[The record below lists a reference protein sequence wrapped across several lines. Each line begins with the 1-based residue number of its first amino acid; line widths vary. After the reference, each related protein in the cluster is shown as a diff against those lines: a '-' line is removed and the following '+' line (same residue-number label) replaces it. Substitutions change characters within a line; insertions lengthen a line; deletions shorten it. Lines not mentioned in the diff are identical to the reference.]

1 MRVEGKCLP
10 VEDRIAQRGFSLAR
24 RVSMQYLFPDG
35 KHRMTCI
42 PVLASAILS
51 LCQIAVAQQTAA
63 IQQKIDVPL
72 KVDAGTP
79 LRLYITQRV
88 SYRSGANVEAKF
100 AEPVWA
106 FDRIVIPAGTI
117 AEGQVT
123 QLKPVPGIVRASAI
137 VGGNFTP
144 LKRAEVSFTS
154 LVLPDGRRMN
164 IETQESLGLPTIY
177 TLPRPAK
184 PKKVS
189 NKPNKQPQSDSGKMA
204 AARQFVRQ
212 QAQSQLNAQLNGR
225 TGGLFDFVRGPNKR
239 EWVENFLLNK
249 LPYRPQWYRTGTRFD
264 AVLTKTLDFGAAHLA
279 QQDLQSVGTQPAAD
293 SVAQMRIVST
303 ISSASARVGDR
314 MEGVLAAP
322 LFTPDRKLEL
332 PEGTRV
338 TGKIT
343 LAQRARF
350 LHRGG
355 KLRFAIEDL
364 QVPEMASS
372 PDGSHAGPNSAPEPT
387 RAQLAAV
394 EADPG
399 KVKVDQEGTAKAT
412 ESKTRLLRP
421 AIAAFVA
428 AKSLDNDTG
437 KQTASGTGN
446 PSPNTSGL
454 TLGGFSGFGLLGMA
468 AAKGPPAIGSALG
481 FYGLAWSVYTNIISR
496 GSEVTFQQNAAMAI
510 RFGTPPRKQ

>member
-1 MRVEGKCLP
+1 
-10 VEDRIAQRGFSLAR
+10 
-24 RVSMQYLFPDG
+24 
-35 KHRMTCI
+35 
-42 PVLASAILS
+42 
-51 LCQIAVAQQTAA
+51 
-63 IQQKIDVPL
+63 
-72 KVDAGTP
+72 
-79 LRLYITQRV
+79 
-88 SYRSGANVEAKF
+88 
-100 AEPVWA
+100 
-106 FDRIVIPAGTI
+106 
-117 AEGQVT
+117 
-123 QLKPVPGIVRASAI
+123 
-137 VGGNFTP
+137 
-144 LKRAEVSFTS
+144 
-154 LVLPDGRRMN
+154 
-164 IETQESLGLPTIY
+164 
-177 TLPRPAK
+177 
-184 PKKVS
+184 
-189 NKPNKQPQSDSGKMA
+189 
-204 AARQFVRQ
+204 
-212 QAQSQLNAQLNGR
+212 
-225 TGGLFDFVRGPNKR
+225 
-239 EWVENFLLNK
+239 
-249 LPYRPQWYRTGTRFD
+249 
-264 AVLTKTLDFGAAHLA
+264 
-279 QQDLQSVGTQPAAD
+279 
-293 SVAQMRIVST
+293 
-303 ISSASARVGDR
+303 